1 MTFSTI
7 PCRIEKRAG
16 TQPLCTRS
24 SGDRA
29 FGSGPKGRRFES
41 CRVQQRSLDF
51 SGLLFY
57 AVRFH
62 TGYLPE
68 AAEDWADR
76 TAGRNN
82 KKNPVCRTKAV
93 QQMGFCFYLIK
104 SSAFA
109 HSSSASTTLSK
120 SSLVWSAER
129 MVRRRA
135 VPLGTMGNCRACA

>member
-16 TQPLCTRS
+16 TQPLRTRS

-57 AVRFH
+57 AIRFH

-76 TAGRNN
+76 TAGRNK
-82 KKNPVCRTKAV
+82 KKNPVCRTKV